1 MDDKVREL
9 ERLIE
14 GILTSYK
21 EVVQENENLYK
32 ELSVAIEK
40 INKLE
45 QEKKEIQKLLQNN
58 EEVINKLIL
67 RVKDLMKIL
76 EVSEDEKS

>member
-32 ELSVAIEK
+32 ELNIAIEK
-40 INKLE
+40 INRLE
-45 QEKKEIQKLLQNN
+45 QEKREIQMLLQNN
-58 EEVINKLIL
+58 EEIINKLIL

-76 EVSEDEKS
+76 EVSEDEKD